1 MEIIENMAY
10 FVGLLA
16 GALIGGAIIG
26 LIPFFLGRKWGKQQL
41 GTVGLVV
48 CILCNF
54 LLGLWL
60 SIPACLIIIIVML
73 LTRK

>member
-1 MEIIENMAY
+1 MGNIENSAY
-10 FVGLLA
+10 LIGTVVGALFA
-16 GALIGGAIIG
+16 GALIG
-26 LIPFFLGRKWGKQQL
+26 LIPFFLGRKWGKQRL

-54 LLGLWL
+54 LLGIWL
-60 SIPACLIIIIVML
+60 SIPACLIIIVVML

>member
-1 MEIIENMAY
+1 MSGIESSASIFGTII
-10 FVGLLA
+10 
-16 GALIGGAIIG
+16 GALIAGVIVG
-26 LIPFFLGRKWGKQQL
+26 LIPFFLGRKWGKQRL

-54 LLGLWL
+54 LLGLML
-60 SIPACLIIIIVML
+60 SVPACLVFVIIML